1 MVSNTSSKHCGN
13 HRQALASKR
22 KPEGPKSVLDDA
34 AKLANLEEQPINSV
48 ILVELCEDKS
58 NTHNRLLTQ
67 GKLRYL

>member
-1 MVSNTSSKHCGN
+1 MVSNASSKHCGN

-22 KPEGPKSVLDDA
+22 KPERPKSVLDDA
-34 AKLANLEEQPINSV
+34 AKLANLEEQPTNSV

-67 GKLRYL
+67 GKLR